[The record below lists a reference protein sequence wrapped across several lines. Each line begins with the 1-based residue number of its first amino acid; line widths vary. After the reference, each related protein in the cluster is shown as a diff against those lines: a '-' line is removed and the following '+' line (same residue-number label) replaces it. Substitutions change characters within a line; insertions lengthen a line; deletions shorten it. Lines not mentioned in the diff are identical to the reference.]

1 MAAQLKKDY
10 EMVRERNEDY
20 SPEPLTK
27 FKIKQIVLEQIM
39 LECEAKKKHAQ
50 LTDKSPQELQYLVQT
65 EKTKVFD

>member
-27 FKIKQIVLEQIM
+27 FKIKQIVLE
-39 LECEAKKKHAQ
+39 
-50 LTDKSPQELQYLVQT
+50 
-65 EKTKVFD
+65 